1 MEYDKAN
8 YVPPAPS
15 VQVSVFKPY
24 SEESRKQRGK
34 LDTGADISVIP
45 FQFVREL
52 GLVPARKLLARGYD
66 GREGSVTTYY
76 VHLSIQEFSFELVEV
91 AATPRIDILLG
102 RDVLNRLK
110 TLLDGKALSFELQD
124 P

>member
-15 VQVSVFKPY
+15 VEVSVSKPY

-45 FQFVREL
+45 FGFVREL

-76 VHLSIQEFSFELVEV
+76 VNMSIQEFSFELVEV
-91 AATPRIDILLG
+91 AATPRIDVLLG
-102 RDVLNRLK
+102 RDILNRLK
-110 TLLDGKALSFELQD
+110 MLLDGKALSFELQD